1 MRGRRPRRREPW
13 GKRPNGPA
21 KRYVRLF
28 VYAILAVALIGRL
41 SVSSRGAAT
50 EAYYRSSA
58 DAWGL
63 RERTLGTVEDVV
75 THTHPAAVG
84 AAQSTHVHL
93 PGGGYFCAWVAPRS
107 KSEASRPA
115 VWASRRVAIEEATL
129 GDAENAGDSGDGKS
143 PWSAPF
149 ALARAP
155 GAPATHRDPALFFAD
170 GVLRLHFR
178 AGDEEEATS
187 PYTAASTDGGET
199 WSAVASLR
207 GENAGKTASSATDAC
222 AVGGSLPARP
232 GSNGAATAIACV
244 GAIDVGDTADGLSEH
259 AGKGGVAVLRSADA
273 GRAFARAAAVAV
285 GGTRVAAASLWRGA
299 EASAAAGGKH
309 VTSLVMLGADGLV
322 YRAESL
328 DLGATW
334 GNAARLDPETLDAR
348 AAPAGGVSV
357 APVGRRA
364 SGMARV
370 FFLPSLSAENAGEGA
385 DADADADADARIVV
399 RLRLSDDGGATWPLW
414 LDVPVPGG
422 CAPSPRFSRAGEPFA
437 NDKSAGTFS
446 CASPVLEPWPE
457 RAEGFTL
464 TRGAGGAGG
473 IAFAATSLRAFRRD
487 ASVGSDSD
495 ASSGASAGV

>member
-1 MRGRRPRRREPW
+1 M
-13 GKRPNGPA
+13 KN
-21 KRYVRLF
+21 
-28 VYAILAVALIGRL
+28 
-41 SVSSRGAAT
+41 SRFRA
-50 EAYYRSSA
+50 S
-58 DAWGL
+58 
-63 RERTLGTVEDVV
+63 VV
-75 THTHPAAVG
+75 TLV
-84 AAQSTHVHL
+84 S
-93 PGGGYFCAWVAPRS
+93 
-107 KSEASRPA
+107 
-115 VWASRRVAIEEATL
+115 
-129 GDAENAGDSGDGKS
+129 
-143 PWSAPF
+143 
-149 ALARAP
+149 
-155 GAPATHRDPALFFAD
+155 
-170 GVLRLHFR
+170 
-178 AGDEEEATS
+178 
-187 PYTAASTDGGET
+187 
-199 WSAVASLR
+199 
-207 GENAGKTASSATDAC
+207 
-222 AVGGSLPARP
+222 
-232 GSNGAATAIACV
+232 
-244 GAIDVGDTADGLSEH
+244 
-259 AGKGGVAVLRSADA
+259 
-273 GRAFARAAAVAV
+273 AAVAV

-364 SGMARV
+364 SVMARV

>member
-93 PGGGYFCAWVAPRS
+93 PGGGYLCAWVAPRS

-155 GAPATHRDPALFFAD
+155 GAPATHRDPALFFVG

-178 AGDEEEATS
+178 VGDEEDAS
-187 PYTAASTDGGET
+187 PHAAASRDGGET
-199 WSAVASLR
+199 WSGVSSLR
-207 GENAGKTASSATDAC
+207 FENAGETTSSSRDAC
-222 AVGGSLPARP
+222 AVGGTLPARP
-232 GSNGAATAIACV
+232 GSNGVPGAVACV
-244 GAIDVGDTADGLSEH
+244 GAIDAASH
-259 AGKGGVAVLRSADA
+259 ATHGVSVLVSADA
-273 GRAFARAAAVAV
+273 GDSFTRAASVACCGA
-285 GGTRVAAASLWRGA
+285 GGETNVASASLWRHA
-299 EASAAAGGKH
+299 EASASAGGRH
-309 VTSLVMLGADGLV
+309 VTSLVVLGADGLV
-322 YRAESL
+322 YRAQSP
-328 DLGATW
+328 DAGATW
-334 GNAARLDPETLDAR
+334 GNAERLDPETLDAR
-348 AAPAGGVSV
+348 AVPAGGISAV
-357 APVGRRA
+357 AVGRRA
-364 SGMARV
+364 AVMARV
-370 FFLPSLSAENAGEGA
+370 FFLPASKASAEADGPNAN
-385 DADADADADARIVV
+385 ARVVV
-399 RLRLSDDGGATWPLW
+399 RLRLSDDGGTTWPLW

-422 CAPSPRFSRAGEPFA
+422 CARSLTGPGGASARAELR
-437 NDKSAGTFS
+437 TER
-446 CASPVLEPWPE
+446 CAAPVVEPWPE
-457 RAEGFTL
+457 RGEGL
-464 TRGAGGAGG
+464 TVSFGGGGAGG
-473 IAFAATSLRAFRRD
+473 IAFAATSIRAFRER
-487 ASVGSDSD
+487 ASVGSDAD
-495 ASSGASAGV
+495 ASSVGSAGSAER